1 MQFKGQTRDKK
12 KKGNLKS
19 EAHRPHVYNPEFE
32 MLQMTFDHK
41 DIASSKASHAI

>member
-1 MQFKGQTRDKK
+1 MQFKGQTRDK

-19 EAHRPHVYNPEFE
+19 EAHRPHAYHPEFE